1 MLPGLLRHTSRS
13 SSLHLVSP
21 HHITGSAPVL
31 TRLVSTSISS
41 KPLDFSSFFFHNG
54 KRSQGLELPPASL
67 HRTDVVQ
74 PPPPIPLA
82 SYRAIPALTPTR
94 LLGIYAQLSKA
105 RLTAFNVLVAMSGVA
120 LSPIPTTVPVLLSTA
135 LGTAL
140 CSASANTLNQL
151 QEVPYDAQMA
161 RTRGRPLVR
170 RALSPAHAAAFA
182 AATGLAGPTLLWTM
196 CNPTTALLG
205 AANIALYAGPYT
217 WMKRRSIWNTW
228 VGAIVGAVP
237 PLMGWVAVGGALLP
251 SAAHPIVFFP
261 PPVFLLAAWGTIS
274 SGDVAAAAPL
284 LTSALDNPLAPW
296 ALFALMF
303 SWQFPHFNALAHV
316 VRGSYAQAGYR
327 MLAVLDARQNRLVA
341 LCHVLL
347 LTGICATL
355 VPLSGLT
362 TWSFALTSL
371 VPNTIWLRAAWRFNK
386 FGGEARAR
394 TVFMHSLWWLP
405 VVLGLMIVHKNNVDW
420 LQWIGL
426 RGADE
431 EKEKAGAHFSKG
443 DHSVALD
450 P

>member
-1 MLPGLLRHTSRS
+1 MPPGLLTNASRS
-13 SSLHLVSP
+13 SSR
-21 HHITGSAPVL
+21 HIWLSYRL
-31 TRLVSTSISS
+31 CTRHVSTSITA

-54 KRSQGLELPPASL
+54 RGTQAFELPPVSL
-67 HRTDVVQ
+67 HQTGAPPP

-105 RLTAFNVLVAMSGVA
+105 RLSAFNVLVAMSGVA

-182 AATGLAGPTLLWTM
+182 AVTGLAGPALLWTM

-205 AANIALYAGPYT
+205 AANVALYAGPYT
-217 WMKRRSIWNTW
+217 WMKRRTIWNTW

-237 PLMGWVAVGGALLP
+237 PLMGWTAVGGALLP
-251 SAAHPIVFFP
+251 SALTLHFP
-261 PPVFLLAAWGTIS
+261 PVL
-274 SGDVAAAAPL
+274 AAAAA
-284 LTSALDNPLAPW
+284 TTTTTALDNPLAPW

-303 SWQFPHFNALAHV
+303 SWQFPHFNSLAHF
-316 VRGSYAQAGYR
+316 VRSAYAQGGYR
-327 MLAVLDARQNRLVA
+327 MLAVLDPAKNRLVA
-341 LCHVLL
+341 LRHVVL
-347 LTGICATL
+347 LTGICSAL

-362 TWSFALTSL
+362 TWAFALTSL
-371 VPNTIWLRAAWRFNK
+371 VPNAIWLRAAWRFNK
-386 FGGEARAR
+386 FGGDAHAR
-394 TVFMHSLWWLP
+394 TVFTHSLWWLP

-420 LQWIGL
+420 WQWMGL
-426 RGADE
+426 GETLE
-431 EKEKAGAHFSKG
+431 EDTEGTVQK
-443 DHSVALD
+443 
-450 P
+450 

>member
-1 MLPGLLRHTSRS
+1 MLPGLVRCASTP
-13 SSLHLVSP
+13 SSLPLLALVPYHLRRST
-21 HHITGSAPVL
+21 IISA
-31 TRLVSTSISS
+31 RLVSTSVS
-41 KPLDFSSFFFHNG
+41 PSFFTHNG
-54 KRSQGLELPPASL
+54 RRTQGLESPPSSL
-67 HRTDVVQ
+67 HRADVQ
-74 PPPPIPLA
+74 PPPPVPLA
-82 SYRAIPALTPTR
+82 SYRAIPALTPAR

-182 AATGLAGPTLLWTM
+182 TATGLAGPALLWTM

-205 AANIALYAGPYT
+205 AANVALYAGPYT
-217 WMKRRSIWNTW
+217 WMKRRTIWNTW
-228 VGAIVGAVP
+228 VGAVVGAVP
-237 PLMGWVAVGGALLP
+237 PLMGWAAVGGALLP
-251 SAAHPIVFFP
+251 STATHPIAFFP
-261 PPVFLLAAWGTIS
+261 PPFLLALWDNSNIGALPS
-274 SGDVAAAAPL
+274 LASGG
-284 LTSALDNPLAPW
+284 ALDNPLAPW

-316 VRGSYAQAGYR
+316 VRGAYAQAGYR

-341 LCHVLL
+341 LRHVLL

-371 VPNTIWLRAAWRFNK
+371 APNAVWLRAAWRFHK

-394 TVFMHSLWWLP
+394 AVFMHSLWWLP

-426 RGADE
+426 KGTDE
-431 EKEKAGAHFSKG
+431 EKVEK
-443 DHSVALD
+443 VEQ
-450 P
+450 

>member
-1 MLPGLLRHTSRS
+1 MLPGLLRNASRS
-13 SSLHLVSP
+13 SSLSLWP
-21 HHITGSAPVL
+21 HRIHHHYTPIL
-31 TRLVSTSISS
+31 TRHASTSISS

-54 KRSQGLELPPASL
+54 IRTQRFESPPSVSPHQTGAPSPPP
-67 HRTDVVQ
+67 

-82 SYRAIPALTPTR
+82 SYRAIPTLTPTR

-105 RLTAFNVLVAMSGVA
+105 RLSAFNVLVAMSGVA

-170 RALSPAHAAAFA
+170 RAISPAHAAAFA
-182 AATGLAGPTLLWTM
+182 ATTGLAGPTLLWMM

-217 WMKRRSIWNTW
+217 WMKRRTIWNTW

-237 PLMGWVAVGGALLP
+237 PLMGWTAVGGALLP
-251 SAAHPIVFFP
+251 STVSFHFP
-261 PPVFLLAAWGTIS
+261 SGLAAA
-274 SGDVAAAAPL
+274 VAAP
-284 LTSALDNPLAPW
+284 DIAPW
-296 ALFALMF
+296 VLFAVMF
-303 SWQFPHFNALAHV
+303 SWQFPHFNSLAHF
-316 VRGSYAQAGYR
+316 VRSSYAQGGYR
-327 MLAVLDARQNRLVA
+327 MLAVLDPRKNRLVA
-341 LCHVLL
+341 LRHVIL
-347 LTGICATL
+347 LTGICSTL

-371 VPNTIWLRAAWRFNK
+371 VPNAIWLRAAWRFNK
-386 FGGEARAR
+386 FGGDARAR
-394 TVFMHSLWWLP
+394 TVFAHSLWWLP

-420 LQWIGL
+420 LQWMGF
-426 RGADE
+426 RASEDE
-431 EKEKAGAHFSKG
+431 EDIEGTTLLQK
-443 DHSVALD
+443 
-450 P
+450 

>member
-1 MLPGLLRHTSRS
+1 MLPGLLRNASRS
-13 SSLHLVSP
+13 TSLHLWVP
-21 HHITGSAPVL
+21 YRLIL
-31 TRLVSTSISS
+31 TRPASTSINA

-54 KRSQGLELPPASL
+54 RVSQGFELPPASL
-67 HRTDVVQ
+67 HKTGAPPP

-94 LLGIYAQLSKA
+94 LIGIYAQLSKA
-105 RLTAFNVLVAMSGVA
+105 RLSAFNVLVAMSGVA

-151 QEVPYDAQMA
+151 QEIPYDAQMA

-182 AATGLAGPTLLWTM
+182 AVTGLAGPALLWTM

-217 WMKRRSIWNTW
+217 WMKRRTIWNTW

-237 PLMGWVAVGGALLP
+237 PLMGWTAVGGALLP
-251 SAAHPIVFFP
+251 SATAAHPIALYL
-261 PPVFLLAAWGTIS
+261 PPVLATAPDLIAS
-274 SGDVAAAAPL
+274 SGGA
-284 LTSALDNPLAPW
+284 TLDNPLAPW

-303 SWQFPHFNALAHV
+303 SWQFPHFNSLAHF
-316 VRGSYAQAGYR
+316 VRSAYAQGGYR
-327 MLAVLDARQNRLVA
+327 MLAVLDPPKNRLVA
-341 LCHVLL
+341 LRHVVL
-347 LTGICATL
+347 LTGICSAL

-371 VPNTIWLRAAWRFNK
+371 VPNAIWLRAAWRFNK
-386 FGGEARAR
+386 FGSDAHAR
-394 TVFMHSLWWLP
+394 TVFAHSLWWLP

-420 LQWIGL
+420 LQWMGV
-426 RGADE
+426 GAAEDE
-431 EKEKAGAHFSKG
+431 DDIEGTAQK
-443 DHSVALD
+443 
-450 P
+450 